1 MFVPSS
7 FSIVCPG
14 VAHAHCLCHAVLQQ
28 DQAGTSR
35 CRFFAW
41 AARGTTHPGA
51 GDNASQSGCRFLSE
65 KKKILPGKFPGI
77 NMFTVPMHIVRH
89 DPDMSDLLLLCMI
102 EGLCHLLS
110 ALFAQELPM
119 RIARV
124 MQSFNKIKQEP
135 RAAGSSHGLQEEQL
149 IQEQV
154 ITLLSLGADSC
165 LKRKRF
171 CLESSLGSTCLLF
184 PCTLWGTTQ
193 TCLTSFYCA
202 WLRVCAIFFQ
212 HQELPM
218 HIARVMQSLNK
229 IKQEHCGLDA
239 SQRLQDEQLIQ
250 EQLTRLLSLGA
261 DSCLERNKIL
271 PGKFPGMKLFTVDV
285 FFPCTL

>member
-28 DQAGTSR
+28 DQAGTL
-35 CRFFAW
+35 RFGCFAT

-135 RAAGSSHGLQEEQL
+135 RAAGSSHGLQEEQP
-149 IQEQV
+149 IQEQL
-154 ITLLSLGADSC
+154 IRLLSLGADSC

-212 HQELPM
+212 HCLPRSCPCTLLVSCSPWIRSSRN
-218 HIARVMQSLNK
+218 IAVWMLRNGCKMNNSSRSSWQGFSVW
-229 IKQEHCGLDA
+229 A
-239 SQRLQDEQLIQ
+239 LILVWK
-250 EQLTRLLSLGA
+250 ETR
-261 DSCLERNKIL
+261 SCLESSLGWNCL
-271 PGKFPGMKLFTVDV
+271 L
-285 FFPCTL
+285 